1 MIRKMLPAAVAVAL
15 LGACDST
22 EPRVP
27 TALQVDQ
34 QTVSLEVGETV
45 AVEAFVVDQHGRAFD
60 IPPQGFAITWETANA
75 NVATVQDGEITGV
88 GSGQT
93 TVRARAGTL
102 PAAEIQ
108 VTVESMMVSAQ
119 IGFSYAGH
127 RTGTFSVN
135 NTFRVSDISAGGSYA
150 YTFHNMDYDDH
161 DFIAWQR
168 RPDGLLDYVEFYV
181 DQPITQPGTY
191 EVYLGIMLLG
201 YNASTDAYEDFYLLE
216 AQPGTINVTTAT
228 ERRIVGTFALSLEE
242 EETGQAL
249 DVTGGTFD
257 LPILTDE
264 SFAGSGTAG
273 AAAGSAASRAL
284 DAPRPESVRRLRG
297 VR

>member
-1 MIRKMLPAAVAVAL
+1 MIRKILPVAAAVAL

-45 AVEAFVVDQHGRAFD
+45 SVEAFVVDQHGRAYD
-60 IPPQGFAITWETANA
+60 VPPQGFAITWETANA
-75 NVATVQDGEITGV
+75 NVATVHDGEITGV

-102 PAAEIQ
+102 QAVEIQ
-108 VTVESMMVSAQ
+108 VTVESMTLTAQ
-119 IGFSYAGH
+119 MGFSYAGH
-127 RTGTFSVN
+127 RTGTFTVN
-135 NTFRVSDISAGGSYA
+135 NTFRVSEISAGGSYA
-150 YTFHNMDYDDH
+150 YTFHNLDYDDH
-161 DFIAWQR
+161 DFVAWQR
-168 RPDGLLDYVEFYV
+168 RPSGLLDYVEFYV
-181 DQPITQPGTY
+181 DQPITETGTY
-191 EVYLGIMLLG
+191 EVYLGIILLG
-201 YNASTDAYEDFYLLE
+201 YNANTDAYEDLYILE
-216 AQPGTINVTTAT
+216 EQPGTITVTAAT
-228 ERRIVGTFALSLEE
+228 ERRVVGTFTLSLEE

-249 DVTGGTFD
+249 EVTGGTFD

-273 AAAGSAASRAL
+273 AAAGVAAARAL
-284 DAPRPESVRRLRG
+284 DAPRPESVRRLRDQ
-297 VR
+297 R